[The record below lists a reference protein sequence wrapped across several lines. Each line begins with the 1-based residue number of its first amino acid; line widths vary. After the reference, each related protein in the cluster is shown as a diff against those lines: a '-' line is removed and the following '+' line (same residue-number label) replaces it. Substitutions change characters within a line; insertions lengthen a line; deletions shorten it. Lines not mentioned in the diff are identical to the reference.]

1 MKNLVWSTFSLK
13 DYIFFIFFFFL
24 FTCQPQEVT
33 LVRQYW
39 VIGHSLRTCFCFEK
53 CKTWA
58 VEWGGNLKSQD
69 MFLKSWPSFKLST
82 SFKKNQFCGQDAV
95 KDARHQPNCQI
106 CPSSACLHAS
116 TEESKKV
123 FVLNLPPDVDIYGFN
138 AKTMVVKM
146 AKLMHWLENTTHTMI
161 HLTFRCCQV
170 PYFSYK
176 KKTFIFKEFQT
187 LYFFRPSSW
196 NVAIAYLNEYTKS
209 VLDQLARAYQNMSV
223 KK

>member
-1 MKNLVWSTFSLK
+1 M
-13 DYIFFIFFFFL
+13 
-24 FTCQPQEVT
+24 
-33 LVRQYW
+33 
-39 VIGHSLRTCFCFEK
+39 
-53 CKTWA
+53 
-58 VEWGGNLKSQD
+58 QD
-69 MFLKSWPSFKLST
+69 INPT
-82 SFKKNQFCGQDAV
+82 V
-95 KDARHQPNCQI
+95 KYVHLARVYMQAQRNR
-106 CPSSACLHAS
+106 
-116 TEESKKV
+116 KKV